1 MLITW
6 LKLSLLKKLSRSKN
20 VRPSLLCNKEMNQL
34 KATKPEE
41 LCAHQIHTKYYSYR
55 MINRAKQ
62 LKKSKSKY
70 SKMTEYLEFQMLS
83 ELEPVQTDFILN

>member
-1 MLITW
+1 
-6 LKLSLLKKLSRSKN
+6 
-20 VRPSLLCNKEMNQL
+20 MNQL

-83 ELEPVQTDFILN
+83 ELEPVQTDFILNWFDTKKLAVQLTEMVLFYSNHTGVQNTIR